1 MESAEYSLGTATD
14 KTEVGVPVDPR
25 AVKVW
30 RLNALGSGLLILI
43 LISVGTLVLV
53 SAFSH
58 LWPLAVA
65 LLAITLVLEATYV
78 LRYPPAYYRCLQYWV
93 DDTGI
98 RIRSGVFWKSMI
110 SLPRVR
116 IQHSDVSQGPMQR
129 KYGVATLKLYT
140 AGSQFTRIELDGLE
154 YTHAVAL
161 RNQLQMVDAG
171 DAV

>member
-1 MESAEYSLGTATD
+1 MDTD
-14 KTEVGVPVDPR
+14 ISPEEANEEAAQGMPVDPR

-30 RLNALGSGLLILI
+30 RLNALGSGFLIV
-43 LISVGTLVLV
+43 LISAVGAIVLSV
-53 SAFSH
+53 SVRA
-58 LWPLAVA
+58 LWPLAA
-65 LLAITLVLEATYV
+65 AILLIILVLEIIYIFM
-78 LRYPPAYYRCLQYWV
+78 YPPAYYRRLRYWV

-98 RIRSGVFWKSMI
+98 RIQNGVFWRSMV

-129 KYGVATLKLYT
+129 RYGIATLKLYT

-154 YTHAVAL
+154 YNVAVAL
-161 RNQLQMVDAG
+161 RNQLQMSESG